1 MRPHNWTGNLDLT
14 RVGLLTYSAV
24 VRGDGW
30 ETPPFF
36 AVGRRRT
43 VRKMMRHARRH
54 RIELRDLFAHTT
66 YEREQ
71 VRDARI
77 AEPLRLAA

>member
-1 MRPHNWTGNLDLT
+1 MVRPRYWTGHLDLT
-14 RVGLLTYSAV
+14 RAGLLTYRAV

-30 ETPPFF
+30 ETPRFF

-43 VRKMMRHARRH
+43 VRKVMRHARCH
-54 RIELRDLFAHTT
+54 GIELRDVSHIA

-71 VRDARI
+71 VGDGQMV
-77 AEPLRLAA
+77 EPLRLAA